1 MMNQDEH
8 SILSPGRIE
17 YLLRRIEESKN
28 PPTALERID
37 RNLKESRRMLD
48 ELHKSPIFKGLH
60 EDSKE
65 A

>member
-1 MMNQDEH
+1 MDRGEH

-28 PPTALERID
+28 PPTASERTD
-37 RNLKESRRMLD
+37 RNLKETRKILD

>member
-1 MMNQDEH
+1 MDRRDEH

-28 PPTALERID
+28 PPTASERAD

-48 ELHKSPIFKGLH
+48 ELHKSPIFKHLH
-60 EDSKE
+60 KNSKE